1 MSHGMGVD
9 RKRRSEPAKILA
21 ANLRAFLKAKGWSQN
36 DFETESHGK
45 MKQRELGRLVGPDDT
60 KLPDGNCNLLTLE
73 TLAEITGAQPW
84 QLLVKGLNW
93 DTVKTLRP
101 VDEKDI
107 IEALQVQQQVTESL
121 KKLSHAIPPKK

>member
-1 MSHGMGVD
+1 MGVD
-9 RKRRSEPAKILA
+9 RKRVSDPARILA
-21 ANLRAFLKAKGWSQN
+21 ANLRSFLKVKGWSQN
-36 DFETESHGK
+36 DFEKNARGK

-73 TLAEITGAQPW
+73 TLAELTGAQPW
-84 QLLVKGLNW
+84 QLLVRGLNW

-107 IEALQVQQQVTESL
+107 NEALQVQQQVAESL
-121 KKLSHAIPPKK
+121 RKLSHAVPPKK